1 MVDFAHL
8 KDDDEAYLLS
18 MIEVAHRHN
27 RLQLFEHLVQSPH
40 FLPEQFMSE
49 LETNRR
55 VGCMNASN
63 LGDFIGLLEHVVAVN
78 ANIIGDRVF
87 SAMASSVLGNSR
99 MSDAEM
105 AGLLSRLYD
114 LGATF
119 DAGAAEMLQ
128 KYQPDFAQSRQFVTE
143 RLADVKEPID

>member
-1 MVDFAHL
+1 
-8 KDDDEAYLLS
+8 
-18 MIEVAHRHN
+18 
-27 RLQLFEHLVQSPH
+27 
-40 FLPEQFMSE
+40 
-49 LETNRR
+49 
-55 VGCMNASN
+55 
-63 LGDFIGLLEHVVAVN
+63 
-78 ANIIGDRVF
+78 
-87 SAMASSVLGNSR
+87 